1 METLDNKR
9 ARLRRE
15 LRRAYSHWMQAGEG
29 HGAPPAAASPI
40 GTWGCTQQ
48 TGASWFD
55 YLSAKQ
61 RLVAAYAEQAPA
73 P

>member
-15 LRRAYSHWMQAGEG
+15 LREAYSDWMQAGEG
-29 HGAPPAAASPI
+29 RCSQQ
-40 GTWGCTQQ
+40 TKTQQ
-48 TGASWFD
+48 TGAKWFD
-55 YLSAKQ
+55 YLAAKQ

-73 P
+73 L